1 MVALMPR
8 EKAVRLLSAPWFLRL
23 ADLSVSSCS
32 RNEKPCRSISYPMLP
47 SACCQVITSLH
58 VGSFAIRL
66 HRMDYI
72 RDAPVELS
80 QELLRNLVST
90 YSLTHSSFQ
99 VVTIS
104 N

>member
-1 MVALMPR
+1 MVAFMPR

-23 ADLSVSSCS
+23 ADLSASSCS
-32 RNEKPCRSISYPMLP
+32 RNEKALSFNYSPMLP

-58 VGSFAIRL
+58 VSSIAKRL
-66 HRMDYI
+66 HGMDYI

-80 QELLRNLVST
+80 QELLRDLAST
-90 YSLTHSSFQ
+90 YSLTQSGTQ
-99 VVTIS
+99 VVTTS